1 MEYPLSKL
9 GRMSLELDQNE
20 ADGYRQRWI
29 QAAPSRLL
37 PRTYCKPLAPKKN
50 WKPHDFAR
58 LERLLQEIYAA
69 FPESAET
76 LRTGS
81 DDCPFPFDG
90 DVPGDWSWWSCWVL
104 FGERLWRTW
113 KWCNGRWVLFDN
125 IQTLFLECLWQH
137 LQGLRSMFNLP
148 VVLWIRH
155 PLRFVIGHAV
165 HGSGMRTAWTTTD
178 PTSVADRDQ
187 SLLNVRV
194 ETAFENYAAWNFPA
208 STYDQ
213 FREELQQVS
222 LPEEMWYP
230 ISDFKASDETQ
241 LEEPSDAYEPGDE
254 ELEVLKQEAME
265 MATKLEVEEQEEE
278 DFGENPLGM
287 GVAQMGM

>member
-1 MEYPLSKL
+1 
-9 GRMSLELDQNE
+9 
-20 ADGYRQRWI
+20 
-29 QAAPSRLL
+29 
-37 PRTYCKPLAPKKN
+37 
-50 WKPHDFAR
+50 
-58 LERLLQEIYAA
+58 
-69 FPESAET
+69 
-76 LRTGS
+76 
-81 DDCPFPFDG
+81 
-90 DVPGDWSWWSCWVL
+90 
-104 FGERLWRTW
+104 
-113 KWCNGRWVLFDN
+113 
-125 IQTLFLECLWQH
+125 
-137 LQGLRSMFNLP
+137 
-148 VVLWIRH
+148 
-155 PLRFVIGHAV
+155 
-165 HGSGMRTAWTTTD
+165 MRTAWTTTD